1 MTVFEQSN
9 AELLVRALAAI
20 DSEDVARRFIEDIL
34 TKKEIISI
42 SQRLRVAQMLCEDEK
57 YAMIEKATG
66 ASSATVVRVNQC
78 IRYGAGGYRAVL
90 DRLED
95 DRDE

>member
-1 MTVFEQSN
+1 MTVFEKSN
-9 AELLVRALAAI
+9 GELLVRALAAI
-20 DSEDVARRFIEDIL
+20 DSEDTARRFIEDIL

-42 SQRLRVAQMLCEDEK
+42 SQRLRVAQMLCENEK
-57 YAMIEKATG
+57 YAAIEKATG

-90 DRLED
+90 DCLEEKSD
-95 DRDE
+95 G